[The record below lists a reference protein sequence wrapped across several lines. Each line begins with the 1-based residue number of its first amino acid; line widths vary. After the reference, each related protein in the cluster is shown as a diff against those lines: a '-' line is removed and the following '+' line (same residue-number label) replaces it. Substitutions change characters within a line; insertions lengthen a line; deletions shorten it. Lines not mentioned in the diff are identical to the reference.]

1 MEQKNSIWKQ
11 PTDLQFFMERNS
23 GTLNETFGIE
33 ITEVGDDYL
42 VGTMP
47 VNHTNVQPY
56 RILHGGA
63 NVCLAES
70 LGSIASS
77 LCIED
82 LTTHMAV
89 GIEVNANHLRSVKE
103 GGIVTGTCRPVRLG
117 RTLHIWNI
125 EIHDQNGAL
134 TCVSRLTVSVVAR
147 R

>member
-1 MEQKNSIWKQ
+1 MSEKIWKQ
-11 PTDLQFFMERNS
+11 PTGLDYFNQRNS
-23 GTLNETFGIE
+23 NTLNETFGIE

-82 LTTHMAV
+82 LSTHMAV

-103 GGIVTGTCRPVRLG
+103 GGVVTGICRPIRVG
-117 RTLHIWNI
+117 RTLHVWNI
-125 EIHDQNGAL
+125 DIRDQDGHL
-134 TCVSRLTVSVVAR
+134 TCVSRLTVSIVAR
-147 R
+147 KG